1 MPGPW
6 VNFYGVIFTVL
17 DGWALWS
24 LMGFLIKA
32 GFIKTESAGHRALA
46 LEERTSQH
54 KTNALPPLGNHVGQV
69 PCHALTV
76 F

>member
-1 MPGPW
+1 
-6 VNFYGVIFTVL
+6 
-17 DGWALWS
+17 
-24 LMGFLIKA
+24 MGFLIKA
-32 GFIKTESAGHRALA
+32 GFIKTESAGRRALA

-54 KTNALPPLGNHVGQV
+54 KTNALPPLENHAGQV